1 METENVEE
9 SLVSF
14 LSKRQ
19 IVLRRLGNTA
29 SNDGRNVMQLDANV
43 KSLSA

>member
-1 METENVEE
+1 METENDEE

-14 LSKRQ
+14 PLKRQ

-29 SNDGRNVMQLDANV
+29 SNVSMRYH
-43 KSLSA
+43 